1 MDFLNLK
8 EISERYRTE
17 LKEAAAQV
25 IDSGYYI
32 RGPKTEEFESSLC
45 GYLGC
50 KNTVGTGNGLDA
62 LKLIFRAYIE
72 LGVMSVGDEVILPA
86 NTFIASLTAV
96 VESGLK
102 PVIADIDAKTLNI
115 DITAIEPLITPK
127 TKAIM
132 PVHLYGRC
140 CWSEE
145 LKRLAQQYGLKIVE
159 DNAQAMGAKSAVKG
173 FGNSYMCGALG
184 DAAGTSFYPVKNLGA
199 LGDGG
204 AVTTN
209 DNKLA
214 EVIRALGNYG
224 SEEKYIHKYAGVNS
238 RLDEIQAALLCVKL
252 KYLDKEN
259 ARRNEIAKLYDK
271 HITAKQVIKPLI
283 RGNNECVW
291 HQYVIRSENRD
302 ELMQKLKEKGIPTM
316 IHYPTP
322 IHMHQAYKELNTL
335 QLPIAEKC
343 ATEILSLPISPA
355 MSNQDAIFVAE
366 AVNESLNTPLF

>member
-1 MDFLNLK
+1 MSEIMDFLNLK
-8 EISERYRTE
+8 EISERYRNE

-32 RGPKTEEFESSLC
+32 RGPKTEEFESNLC
-45 GYLGC
+45 RYLGC
-50 KNTVGTGNGLDA
+50 KHTVGTGNGLDA

-96 VESGLK
+96 IENGLK

-115 DITAIEPLITPK
+115 DIDQIEPLITSK

-145 LKRLAQQYGLKIVE
+145 LKRLAQQYNLKIVE
-159 DNAQAMGAKSAVKG
+159 DNAQAMGAKSSVKG
-173 FGNSYMCGALG
+173 LNDSYMCGALG

-209 DNKLA
+209 DDKLA
-214 EVIRALGNYG
+214 EVVRALGNYG
-224 SEEKYIHKYAGVNS
+224 SEEKYIHKYAGINS
-238 RLDEIQAALLCVKL
+238 RIDEIQAAMLCVKL
-252 KYLDKEN
+252 KYLNQEN
-259 ARRNEIAKLYDK
+259 SRRQEIAELYDK
-271 HITAKQVIKPLI
+271 HINSEQIIKPLYAEN
-283 RGNNECVW
+283 GECVW
-291 HQYVIRSENRD
+291 HQYVIRTENRD
-302 ELMQKLKEKGIPTM
+302 KLMQKLGEKGIPTM

-322 IHMHQAYKELNTL
+322 IHKHQAYKELNTL
-335 QLPIAEKC
+335 SLPVAEKC

-355 MSNQDAIFVAE
+355 MSDSDVIFVAE
-366 AVNESLNTPLF
+366 AVNE

>member
-8 EISERYRTE
+8 EISEKYRNE

-32 RGPKTEEFESSLC
+32 RGPKTDEFESNLC
-45 GYLGC
+45 RYLGC
-50 KNTVGTGNGLDA
+50 KHTVGTGNGLDA

-86 NTFIASLTAV
+86 NTFIASITSV
-96 VESGLK
+96 IECGLK
-102 PVIADIDAKTLNI
+102 PIIADIDEQTLNI
-115 DITAIEPLITPK
+115 NINLTEPLITSK

-140 CWSEE
+140 CWGEE
-145 LKRLAQQYGLKIVE
+145 LMRIAKQYNLKIVE
-159 DNAQAMGAKSAVKG
+159 DNAQAMGAKSAIKG
-173 FGNSYMCGALG
+173 LNGGVMCGTLG

-209 DNKLA
+209 DDKLA

-238 RLDEIQAALLCVKL
+238 RLDEIQAAMLCVKL
-252 KYLDKEN
+252 KYLDQEN
-259 ARRNEIAKLYDK
+259 ARRQEIAELYNN
-271 HITAKQVIKPLI
+271 HINSEQIIKPQFA
-283 RGNNECVW
+283 GNGECIW
-291 HQYVIRSENRD
+291 HQYVIRTENRD
-302 ELMQKLKEKGIPTM
+302 KLMQKLGEKGIPTM

-322 IHMHQAYKELNTL
+322 IHKHQAYKELNSL
-335 QLPIAEKC
+335 SLPIAEKC
-343 ATEILSLPISPA
+343 AAQILSLPISPA

-366 AVNESLNTPLF
+366 AVNESC

>member
-8 EISERYRTE
+8 EISEEYRSE

-32 RGPKTEEFESSLC
+32 RGPRTEEFESNLC

-50 KNTVGTGNGLDA
+50 KHTVGTGNGLDA

-86 NTFIASLTAV
+86 NTFIASVTSV
-96 VESGLK
+96 IESGLK
-102 PVIADIDAKTLNI
+102 PIVADIDANTLNL
-115 DITAIEPLITPK
+115 DISSIETLITNK

-140 CWSEE
+140 CWNEE
-145 LKRLAQQYGLKIVE
+145 LKMLAQQYNLKIVE
-159 DNAQAMGAKSAVKG
+159 DNAQAMGAKSVIKG
-173 FGNSYMCGALG
+173 FGESYMCGALG

-209 DNKLA
+209 DDKLA
-214 EVIRALGNYG
+214 EVIRALSNYG

-238 RLDEIQAALLCVKL
+238 RLDEIQAAMLCVKL
-252 KYLDKEN
+252 KYLDIEN
-259 ARRNEIAKLYDK
+259 ARRQEIAEIYNK
-271 HITAKQVIKPLI
+271 HITAKHVVKPIL
-283 RGNNECVW
+283 GKSGECVW
-291 HQYVIRSENRD
+291 HQYVIRTKDRD
-302 ELMQKLKEKGIPTM
+302 IMIQKLGEKGIPTM

-322 IHMHQAYKELNTL
+322 IHKHQAYKELNSL
-335 QLPIAEKC
+335 QIPIAERC

-355 MSNQDAIFVAE
+355 MSNEDAILVAE
-366 AVNESLNTPLF
+366 AVNESC

>member
-8 EISERYRTE
+8 DISDKYRTE

-102 PVIADIDAKTLNI
+102 PVIADIDAETLNI
-115 DITAIEPLITPK
+115 DTTAIEPLITSK

-209 DNKLA
+209 DDKLA

-224 SEEKYIHKYAGVNS
+224 SEEKYVHKYAGVNS
-238 RLDEIQAALLCVKL
+238 RLDEIQASILCVKL
-252 KYLDKEN
+252 KYLNEEN
-259 ARRNEIAKLYDK
+259 ARRNEIAKLYDE
-271 HITAKQVIKPLI
+271 HITAKQIRKPLLSKN
-283 RGNNECVW
+283 GECVW
-291 HQYVIRSENRD
+291 HQYVIRCENRD
-302 ELMQKLKEKGIPTM
+302 KLMQRLKDKGIPTM

-322 IHMHQAYKELNTL
+322 VHKHEAYKELNTL
-335 QLPIAEKC
+335 YLPVAEKC
-343 ATEILSLPISPA
+343 ATEIISLPISPA
-355 MSNQDAIFVAE
+355 MSNEEVLLIANTI
-366 AVNESLNTPLF
+366 NE

>member
-8 EISERYRTE
+8 EISEKYRSE

-32 RGPKTEEFESSLC
+32 RGPKTEEFESNLC

-50 KNTVGTGNGLDA
+50 KQTVGTGNGLDA

-72 LGVMSVGDEVILPA
+72 LGEMSVGDEVILPA
-86 NTFIASLTAV
+86 NTFIASVTSV
-96 VESGLK
+96 IECGLK
-102 PVIADIDAKTLNI
+102 PVIADIDESTLNI
-115 DITAIEPLITPK
+115 DINAIEPLISSK

-145 LKRLAQQYGLKIVE
+145 LKSLAQQYNLKIVE
-159 DNAQAMGAKSAVKG
+159 DNAQAMGAKSTIKG
-173 FGNSYMCGALG
+173 FGNSYMCGVLG

-209 DNKLA
+209 DDKLA

-224 SEEKYIHKYAGVNS
+224 SEEKYIHKYAGLNS
-238 RLDEIQAALLCVKL
+238 RLDEIQAAMLCVKL
-252 KYLDKEN
+252 KYLDQEN
-259 ARRNEIAKLYDK
+259 ARRCEIAELYNK
-271 HITAKQVIKPLI
+271 SITTKEVIKPAL
-283 RGNNECVW
+283 GKNGECVW
-291 HQYVIRSENRD
+291 HQYVIRTENRNK
-302 ELMQKLKEKGIPTM
+302 LMQKLGEKGIPTM

-322 IHMHQAYKELNTL
+322 IHKHEAYKELNTL
-335 QLPIAEKC
+335 SLPVAEKC
-343 ATEILSLPISPA
+343 ANEILSLPISPA
-355 MSNQDAIFVAE
+355 MSNDDAIFVAE
-366 AVNESLNTPLF
+366 AVNESC

>member
-8 EISERYRTE
+8 NISERYRSE
-17 LKEAAAQV
+17 LKKAVAQV

-45 GYLGC
+45 RYLGC
-50 KNTVGTGNGLDA
+50 KNTIGTGNGLDA

-86 NTFIASLTAV
+86 NTFIASLTSV

-102 PVIADIDAKTLNI
+102 PVITDIDAETQNI
-115 DITAIEPLITPK
+115 GITAIESLITPK

-145 LKRLAQQYGLKIVE
+145 LKSLAQQYNLKVVE
-159 DNAQAMGAKSAVKG
+159 DNAQAMGAKSAIKG
-173 FGNSYMCGALG
+173 FGESYMCGALG

-209 DNKLA
+209 DDKLA

-224 SEEKYIHKYAGVNS
+224 SEEKYVHKYAGINS
-238 RLDEIQAALLCVKL
+238 RLDEIQAAMLCVKL
-252 KYLDKEN
+252 KYFNEEN
-259 ARRNEIAKLYDK
+259 ARRQEIAEIYEK
-271 HITAKQVIKPLI
+271 HITAKQIIKPLLSKN
-283 RGNNECVW
+283 GECVW
-291 HQYVIRSENRD
+291 HQYVIRCENRD
-302 ELMQKLKEKGIPTM
+302 DLMQKLKEKGIPTM

-322 IHMHQAYKELNTL
+322 VHKHEAYKELNTL
-335 QLPIAEKC
+335 YLPVAEKC
-343 ATEILSLPISPA
+343 ATEIISLPISPA

-366 AVNESLNTPLF
+366 AVNESF

>member
-8 EISERYRTE
+8 EISERYRNE

-32 RGPKTEEFESSLC
+32 RGPKTDEFESNLC
-45 GYLGC
+45 RYLGC
-50 KNTVGTGNGLDA
+50 KHTVGTGNGLDA
-62 LKLIFRAYIE
+62 LKLLFIAYIE

-102 PVIADIDAKTLNI
+102 PIIADIDEQTLNI
-115 DITAIEPLITPK
+115 DIASIEPLITSK

-145 LKRLAQQYGLKIVE
+145 LKSLAQQYGLKIVE
-159 DNAQAMGAKSAVKG
+159 DNAQAMGAKSAIKG
-173 FGNSYMCGALG
+173 FGESYMCGALG

-209 DNKLA
+209 DDKLA

-224 SEEKYIHKYAGVNS
+224 SEEKYIHRYAGVNS
-238 RLDEIQAALLCVKL
+238 RLDEIQAAMLCVKL
-252 KYLDKEN
+252 KYLDREN
-259 ARRNEIAKLYDK
+259 ARRQEIAEIYDK
-271 HITAKQVIKPLI
+271 HITSEQVIKPLLSK
-283 RGNNECVW
+283 GGECVW
-291 HQYVIRSENRD
+291 HQYVIRTENRD
-302 ELMQKLKEKGIPTM
+302 KLMQKLGEKGIPTM

-322 IHMHQAYKELNTL
+322 IHKHQAYKELNSL
-335 QLPIAEKC
+335 SLPIAEKC
-343 ATEILSLPISPA
+343 ATQILSLPISPA
-355 MSNQDAIFVAE
+355 MSNEEVLKVAE
-366 AVNESLNTPLF
+366 AINESY

>member
-86 NTFIASLTAV
+86 NTFIASLTSV

-145 LKRLAQQYGLKIVE
+145 LKNLAQQYGQTVL
-159 DNAQAMGAKSAVKG
+159 Q
-173 FGNSYMCGALG
+173 
-184 DAAGTSFYPVKNLGA
+184 
-199 LGDGG
+199 
-204 AVTTN
+204 
-209 DNKLA
+209 
-214 EVIRALGNYG
+214 
-224 SEEKYIHKYAGVNS
+224 
-238 RLDEIQAALLCVKL
+238 
-252 KYLDKEN
+252 
-259 ARRNEIAKLYDK
+259 
-271 HITAKQVIKPLI
+271 QV
-283 RGNNECVW
+283 
-291 HQYVIRSENRD
+291 
-302 ELMQKLKEKGIPTM
+302 
-316 IHYPTP
+316 
-322 IHMHQAYKELNTL
+322 
-335 QLPIAEKC
+335 
-343 ATEILSLPISPA
+343 
-355 MSNQDAIFVAE
+355 
-366 AVNESLNTPLF
+366 

>member
-8 EISERYRTE
+8 DISDKYRTE

-32 RGPKTEEFESSLC
+32 RGPKTEEFESNLC
-45 GYLGC
+45 RYLGC

-102 PVIADIDAKTLNI
+102 PIIADINAETLNI
-115 DITAIEPLITPK
+115 DITAIESLITPR

-145 LKRLAQQYGLKIVE
+145 LKKLAQQYGLKIVE
-159 DNAQAMGAKSAVKG
+159 DNAQAMGAKSAIKG

-209 DNKLA
+209 DDKLA
-214 EVIRALGNYG
+214 EVVRALGNYG
-224 SEEKYIHKYAGVNS
+224 SEEKYVHKYAGVNS
-238 RLDEIQAALLCVKL
+238 RLDEIQAAMLCVKL
-252 KYLDKEN
+252 KYLDQEN
-259 ARRNEIAKLYDK
+259 TRRQEIAKIYDK
-271 HITAKQVIKPLI
+271 YITTNKIVKPVL
-283 RGNNECVW
+283 GCEGECVW
-291 HQYVIRSENRD
+291 HQYVIRTENRN
-302 ELMQKLKEKGIPTM
+302 ELIHKLEEKGIPTM

-322 IHMHQAYKELNTL
+322 VHKHQAYKELNTL
-335 QLPIAEKC
+335 SLPIAEKC
-343 ATEILSLPISPA
+343 ANEIISLPISPA
-355 MSNQDAIFVAE
+355 MSDEEVIFVANTI
-366 AVNESLNTPLF
+366 NE